1 MKTFSRDSST
11 VRFLGWFNYDVS
23 CDLKLTDYMLFINWS
38 EFFPLVWNREMA
50 LEGLCLLKI
59 ESQSD
64 GLKYPKLGMLLDYI
78 LRQQPK
84 LLESTEIRNQDL
96 LFPSNT
102 YVAMI
107 KFLMKC
113 FESEL
118 EKDKS
123 LEGSSEF
130 QTSVRTFCLLLE
142 HSMSFEG
149 SVELH
154 VTASKSLLIIGSHMP
169 EVSCYSFLIAFFLV
183 SFLTQ
188 FFFIGG
194 SITLCAQSFMA

>member
-1 MKTFSRDSST
+1 
-11 VRFLGWFNYDVS
+11 
-23 CDLKLTDYMLFINWS
+23 
-38 EFFPLVWNREMA
+38 MA
-50 LEGLCLLKI
+50 LEGLCLLKSENQI
-59 ESQSD
+59 D
-64 GLKYPKLGMLLDYI
+64 GLNLKYPKLGMMLDYI

-84 LLESTEIRNQDL
+84 LLESTDIRDQNL

-102 YVAMI
+102 YIAMI

-118 EKDKS
+118 EKNMS

-130 QTSVRTFCLLLE
+130 ISSMKTFCLLLE

-154 VTASKSLLIIGSHMP
+154 VTAAKALLIVGSHMP
-169 EVSCYSFLIAFFLV
+169 EV
-183 SFLTQ
+183 
-188 FFFIGG
+188 
-194 SITLCAQSFMA
+194 

>member
-1 MKTFSRDSST
+1 
-11 VRFLGWFNYDVS
+11 
-23 CDLKLTDYMLFINWS
+23 
-38 EFFPLVWNREMA
+38 MA
-50 LEGLCLLKI
+50 LEGLGLLKSENQI
-59 ESQSD
+59 D
-64 GLKYPKLGMLLDYI
+64 GLKYPKLGMMLDYI

-84 LLESTEIRNQDL
+84 LLESTEIRDQNL

-102 YVAMI
+102 YIAMI

-118 EKDKS
+118 ENKS

-130 QTSVRTFCLLLE
+130 MSSVNTFCLLLE

-154 VTASKSLLIIGSHMP
+154 VTSAKALLIVGSHMP
-169 EVSCYSFLIAFFLV
+169 EVVASHYALKVSWLKQLLSHVDWDTRESIACLLGIVSSALPLPATSDLI
-183 SFLTQ
+183 SELTLIFSQ
-188 FFFIGG
+188 THKSRSVYWCCLRLSMVRFV
-194 SITLCAQSFMA
+194 Q

>member
-1 MKTFSRDSST
+1 
-11 VRFLGWFNYDVS
+11 
-23 CDLKLTDYMLFINWS
+23 
-38 EFFPLVWNREMA
+38 MA
-50 LEGLCLLKI
+50 LEGLCLLKSGSEI
-59 ESQSD
+59 V
-64 GLKYPKLGMLLDYI
+64 GLKYPKLGMMLDYI

-84 LLESTEIRNQDL
+84 LLESSETREQNL

-107 KFLMKC
+107 KFLLKC

-118 EKDKS
+118 EQNKS

-130 QTSVRTFCLLLE
+130 ISSVKTFCLVLE

-154 VTASKSLLIIGSHMP
+154 ANASKALLIIGSHMP
-169 EVSCYSFLIAFFLV
+169 EVSCKSSLITFMIVFL
-183 SFLTQ
+183 LTH
-188 FFFIGG
+188 I
-194 SITLCAQSFMA
+194 LL

>member
-1 MKTFSRDSST
+1 
-11 VRFLGWFNYDVS
+11 
-23 CDLKLTDYMLFINWS
+23 
-38 EFFPLVWNREMA
+38 MA

-59 ESQSD
+59 ENQID
-64 GLKYPKLGMLLDYI
+64 GLKYPKLGMMLDYI

-84 LLESTEIRNQDL
+84 LLESTEIRDQHL
-96 LFPSNT
+96 LFPSST

-118 EKDKS
+118 EKNKS
-123 LEGSSEF
+123 LEGSTELMS
-130 QTSVRTFCLLLE
+130 SVKRFCSLLE

-154 VTASKSLLIIGSHMP
+154 VTSSKALLIIGSHMP
-169 EVSCYSFLIAFFLV
+169 EVRCYSFLLL
-183 SFLTQ
+183 SFCVFSDT
-188 FFFIGG
+188 I
-194 SITLCAQSFMA
+194 SFYRW